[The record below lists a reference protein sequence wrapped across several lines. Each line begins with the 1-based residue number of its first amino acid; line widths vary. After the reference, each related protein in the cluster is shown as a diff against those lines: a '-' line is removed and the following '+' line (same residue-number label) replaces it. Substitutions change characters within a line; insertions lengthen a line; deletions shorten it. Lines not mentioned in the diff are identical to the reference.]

1 MESAENQTQPSLGE
15 KPESNIK
22 PPLSKTETIALLNDS
37 IDRLEET
44 IKKISQDSAQIPSS
58 DSINILLT
66 TTQELENA
74 VTPVSEV
81 KPDTPTST
89 LESTTQQNTS
99 IQKPPAIQNKNK
111 QNTQKTS
118 SAKTSTPKAKKTIAK
133 KKSNTGLIV
142 IGVTA
147 IAIAIVTVFW
157 LWKPP
162 LVAKLFPKAEPIPKV
177 AVNLDTIPEQSP
189 VAPLID
195 SPENLNNPARP
206 DNLDDPA
213 PTTTGDFPTEIE
225 QIAEPIDDV
234 VKTIIPPEL
243 TSPGKP
249 KKLKI
254 VTIKPELKFTP
265 EQNLIAAL
273 ETKLGELAQAYPTE
287 LIQDI
292 KVNLSESNLLVEV
305 TDDWYALDELRQNS
319 LGKEMLQRS
328 RTLGFDK
335 LELKDKMGALI
346 ARNPIIG
353 ENIIILQSKKQQ
365 LAEN

>member
-1 MESAENQTQPSLGE
+1 MESAENQTQPSLGA
-15 KPESNIK
+15 KPESNVK

-58 DSINILLT
+58 DSINTLLT
-66 TTQELENA
+66 TTQELADA
-74 VTPVSEV
+74 VTPVSAV
-81 KPDTPTST
+81 KVDTPKST
-89 LESTTQQNTS
+89 AGSTTQQTTS
-99 IQKPPAIQNKNK
+99 RVQKPPAIQNKNN
-111 QNTQKTS
+111 QNTNRTP
-118 SAKTSTPKAKKTIAK
+118 SAKTSIPKAKKTIAK
-133 KKSNTGLIV
+133 KKSNIGLIV
-142 IGVTA
+142 IGVTV
-147 IAIAIVTVFW
+147 IAIVTVFW

-162 LVAKLFPKAEPIPKV
+162 LVANLFPKAEPIPTEIG
-177 AVNLDTIPEQSP
+177 VNLDTIPEKSP
-189 VAPLID
+189 VAPSID
-195 SPENLNNPARP
+195 SPENLNNSNNS
-206 DNLDDPA
+206 DN
-213 PTTTGDFPTEIE
+213 TTTSDFPAEIE
-225 QIAEPIDDV
+225 PIAEPIDDV

-254 VTIKPELKFTP
+254 VKIQPELNFTP

-273 ETKLGELAQAYPTE
+273 QTKLEELAQAYPRE

-292 KVNLSESNLLVEV
+292 KVNLSDSNLLVEV
-305 TDDWYALDELRQNS
+305 TDDWYALDELGQNS

-328 RTLGFDK
+328 RAFGFDK
-335 LELKDKMGALI
+335 LELKDKTGTLI

-365 LAEN
+365 LAENQA